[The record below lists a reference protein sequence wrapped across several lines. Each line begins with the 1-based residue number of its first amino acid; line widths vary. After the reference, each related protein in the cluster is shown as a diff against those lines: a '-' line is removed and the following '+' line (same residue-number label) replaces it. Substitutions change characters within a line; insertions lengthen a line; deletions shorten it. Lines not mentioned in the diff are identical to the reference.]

1 MRERNHIVKCS
12 TCDNSWFLK
21 KDMLRVLYEKKK
33 PHKCSIWNF
42 SSYHKS
48 YLKNHIKSV
57 HEGRKS
63 RSMKSPRDEKAAF
76 KETFWSIRNFVVFYV
91 EVLVMIN
98 SWLCLPELEILTQ
111 AFYNKSGTSWRGH
124 PVSFSGYQ
132 TSFWHTKQFIFYFR
146 SILKIYLKEFKECTW
161 NV

>member
-1 MRERNHIVKCS
+1 MTIAVFWRKTWKTCWGCS
-12 TCDNSWFLK
+12 W
-21 KDMLRVLYEKKK
+21 EEKK

-48 YLKNHIKSV
+48 YLKNHIESV

-63 RSMKSPRDEKAAF
+63 RLMKSPRDEKAAF
-76 KETFWSIRNFVVFYV
+76 KETFWSICNFVVFYV
-91 EVLVMIN
+91 EVLIMMN
-98 SWLCLPELEILTQ
+98 SWLCLPDLEILTR

-124 PVSFSGYQ
+124 HVSFPGYQ
-132 TSFWHTKQFIFYFR
+132 HHFDTPNNLFFYFR
-146 SILKIYLKEFKECTW
+146 SILKIYLQEFKECTW